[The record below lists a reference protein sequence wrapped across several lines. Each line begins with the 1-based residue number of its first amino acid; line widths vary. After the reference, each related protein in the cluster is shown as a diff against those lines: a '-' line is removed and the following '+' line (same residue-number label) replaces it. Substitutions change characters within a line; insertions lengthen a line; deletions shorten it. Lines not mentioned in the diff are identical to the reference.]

1 MWHKKYNKN
10 KIKYTRLSKKFI
22 IIVFSILF
30 GLSYMI
36 TPVLKENTKDIP
48 LNVFLFLTGF
58 FIFYLSIIIVTFAV
72 KWYHLK
78 NKDKELVC
86 GDKLFF
92 LLICMLN
99 MMIGMVYLLIYYPGV
114 GMYDSVSILTD
125 SNLSMAV
132 QHPWFYC
139 MLIRGLV
146 NIVFFFGGDYEV
158 AFVVQSIIQM

>member
-78 NKDKELVC
+78 NK
-86 GDKLFF
+86 G
-92 LLICMLN
+92 
-99 MMIGMVYLLIYYPGV
+99 
-114 GMYDSVSILTD
+114 
-125 SNLSMAV
+125 
-132 QHPWFYC
+132 
-139 MLIRGLV
+139 
-146 NIVFFFGGDYEV
+146 
-158 AFVVQSIIQM
+158 